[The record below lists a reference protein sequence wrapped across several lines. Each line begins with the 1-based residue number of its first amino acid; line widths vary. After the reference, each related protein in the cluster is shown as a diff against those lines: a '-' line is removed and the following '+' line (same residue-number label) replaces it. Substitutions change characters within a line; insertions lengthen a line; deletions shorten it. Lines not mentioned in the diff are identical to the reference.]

1 MHRSVAGLPVPSRLS
16 RSLGSALGALSLI
29 GLVTAL
35 PAATINVNTT
45 SDTLAGMNT
54 ASVALFN
61 SGATR
66 SLRGAIIAVNNDS
79 TGPHTINLPAGTY
92 ALTLANATPTTAE
105 DAAATGD
112 LDILK
117 PVTISGAG
125 SAAVLIRAGT
135 TTADGI
141 DKIFSV
147 NPLAGRPGFA
157 VSLSGV
163 TLRYGR
169 NPIVAIVP
177 GNNAGGAMDFD
188 AGAGGTGSLTL
199 TDVVFDQ
206 NSTTNGDGG
215 ALALFDG
222 GSITATNCRFT
233 GNAARS
239 SSRFGSNGGAIFV
252 GTTVNSLAMACTGC
266 VFESNRT
273 AVDAGGAAGAGGA
286 VYSYRPGTLTIA
298 NSRIVANA
306 AATGATALAA
316 SPVTSATIAAANN
329 WYGSNAPAGSLFSS
343 GVTYSP
349 NLVLSIAA
357 TPATVVAGQASASV
371 VAGIT
376 KNSDGV
382 SGFSIPDGTPVV
394 FSATLG
400 TIAPGSS
407 VLTSGSKSAVFSP
420 GAVTGNGSASATVD
434 GQTVTTAIAV
444 LSPFAAWQQQN
455 FGPNAGNPA
464 IAGEGADPDA
474 DGLANLLEYALGSN
488 PLVANASGVVVDTTT
503 GALRLTAPKVAT
515 ATDITYLVEVSGD
528 MVNWTASGTTIAI
541 NTATQLQVL
550 DNTAISGVS
559 RRFIR
564 LRVSKP

>member
-1 MHRSVAGLPVPSRLS
+1 MYCSAVGV
-16 RSLGSALGALSLI
+16 GALGLL
-29 GLVTAL
+29 GLATAL

-45 SDTLAGMNT
+45 SDTLAGVNT
-54 ASVALFN
+54 ASVAVFN
-61 SGATR
+61 AGATR
-66 SLRGAIIAVNNDS
+66 SLRGAIVAVNNDS

-92 ALTLANATPTTAE
+92 TLTLANATPTTAE

-117 PVTISGAG
+117 PVTIIGAG
-125 SAAVLIRAGT
+125 SASVLIRAGT
-135 TTADGI
+135 TPADGI

-147 NPLAGRPGFA
+147 NPLAGRAGFA

-188 AGAGGTGSLTL
+188 AGAGGMGSLTL
-199 TDVVFDQ
+199 TDVAFDQ

-215 ALALFDG
+215 ALALFNG
-222 GSITATNCRFT
+222 GTITATNCRFT
-233 GNAARS
+233 ANAARS
-239 SSRFGSNGGAIFV
+239 SSPFGANGGALFV
-252 GTTVNSLAMACTGC
+252 GTTVNPLAMACTGC
-266 VFESNRT
+266 VFESNST
-273 AVDAGGAAGAGGA
+273 AAVVGGAAGAGGA
-286 VYSYRPGTLTIA
+286 VFSYRPGTLTIA
-298 NSRIVANA
+298 NSRIVGNA

-329 WYGSNAPAGSLFSS
+329 WYGSNAPAASLFSS

-349 NLVLSIAA
+349 NLVLSVVA

-376 KNSDGV
+376 RNSDGAA
-382 SGFSIPDGTPVV
+382 GFSVPDGTPVV

-407 VLTSGSKSAVFSP
+407 SLTAGTKSAAFSP
-420 GAVTGNGSASATVD
+420 GSVTGNGSASATVD
-434 GQTVTTAIAV
+434 GQTVNTTITV
-444 LSPFAAWQQQN
+444 VSPFVAWQQQN
-455 FGPNAGNPA
+455 FGANAGNPA
-464 IAGEGADPDA
+464 IAGEAADPDA

-488 PLVANASGVVVDTTT
+488 PQAANASGVVVDTTT

-515 ATDITYLVEVSGD
+515 STDITYLVEASGD

-541 NTATQLQVL
+541 NTATQLQVR
-550 DNTAISGVS
+550 DNTLLSGGS